1 MKTPALP
8 FLIVA
13 LAGTILSAT
22 AQTNNQMPAVIEPGA
37 KLEKL
42 AGDFSFT
49 EGPTCDA
56 SGNVFFTDQP
66 NDRILKWSV
75 EDKKLSTF
83 KQPAGRANGMYF
95 DAKGNLIACAD
106 EKTAL
111 WSIAP
116 DGKETVIV
124 HEFDGKKL
132 DGPNDVWVA
141 PDGSMYLTDPFYGRP
156 WWDYKERP
164 QDVQAVY
171 YLSPD
176 RKTFKRVISD
186 FQQPNGIIGTPDGK
200 TLFVAD
206 IQGRKTFGYDIQT
219 DGSLANKRLAATAG
233 SDGMTIDTEGNLYL
247 TGGGG
252 GVRVFNKAGNSI
264 GVIAVPETP
273 ANVCFGG
280 KDKKTLFICART
292 GFYSIRTKYAGANA
306 SAK

>member
-1 MKTPALP
+1 MKTPAIP
-8 FLIVA
+8 VLIVA

-22 AQTNNQMPAVIEPGA
+22 AQTSNEMPAVIEPGA

-56 SGNVFFTDQP
+56 DGNVFFTDQP

-75 EDKKLSTF
+75 DGKLSTF

-132 DGPNDVWVA
+132 DGPNDVWVC
-141 PDGSMYLTDPFYGRP
+141 PDGGMYLTDPFYARP

-164 QDVQAVY
+164 QEVEAVY

-186 FQQPNGIIGTPDGK
+186 YQKPNGIIGTPDGK

-206 IQGRKTFGYDIQT
+206 IQGRKTFGYYIQP
-219 DGSLANKRLAATAG
+219 DGSLTNKRLAATAG

-252 GVRVFNKAGNSI
+252 VQVFDKAGKSL
-264 GVIAVPETP
+264 GLIAVPQTP

-280 KDKKTLFICART
+280 KDKRTLFICART
-292 GFYSIRTKYAGANA
+292 GFYSIRTKYTGANP
-306 SAK
+306 AK